1 MSDARW
7 RRVQDLYHGALE
19 RPALLRA
26 EFLSEECAGD
36 AGLRHEVQSLL
47 DQPISADQFLVAGQ
61 SSLGDTSSGR
71 IGQLLGVYQVKAF
84 IGRGGMGEVYRARDT
99 KLTRDVA
106 IKVLP
111 SDVASDPDRL
121 SRFQRE
127 ARVLA
132 SLNHP
137 HIGAIYGL
145 EDVDGVRAL
154 VLELVEGDTVA
165 DRISRGP
172 IPLTETLAIAR
183 QIADA
188 LDAAH
193 KKGIIHR
200 DLKPS
205 NIKVTPDGV
214 VKVLD
219 FGLAKATAG
228 DGAASDLAQSPTI
241 TVGGTR
247 QGVVLGTAAYMSPEQ
262 ARGKHVDKRA
272 DIWSFGCVLFEM
284 LTGKRP
290 FGGETIHDTLAA
302 VIERQPDWATLP
314 AGTPLAV
321 RRLLQQCLQK
331 DPDRRLR
338 DIGDATVQLEA
349 RRRSHRTI
357 AVAAAAVVL
366 FALVATGWRLWP
378 SGRLGAGPQIRS
390 LAVLPFKSLREN
402 PAENYIGLG
411 VADSVI
417 MGISRARTLTVRP
430 TSAVR
435 AYATGSTDALTA
447 ARELGVDAVLDGT
460 WYREGERLRVA
471 VNLLR
476 VLDGVSMWTDSLDMR
491 SGDMFAI
498 QDQLAGQIAS
508 RLRVEL
514 VQMRTGSARRGTESA
529 EAYDLYLK
537 GRFYF
542 GQRGIFTE
550 EQRANS
556 DTATTY
562 FEHAVRIDPA
572 FADAHAMLG
581 FAYAWKAVFVEENL
595 SLIERAE
602 AETAHAE
609 QLNPGLGQIHLT
621 RGFILFSW
629 YRGWRLTDAIRE
641 NRLAIDLDPGL
652 SDNEL
657 GGLFLHVGL
666 YDESE
671 KANQRAIDLDPT
683 NQRMKFNF
691 VTDFIA
697 TNRPEDALATQQRL
711 LPDEHF
717 WDFWY
722 FLSTR
727 RLREAEPLIEKKMAD
742 TPNDVATL
750 EALALLRALKGRH
763 AEAEALVP
771 RILYVAKRNRHYHH
785 QTYTIA
791 RIYALGRKAED
802 AARWLKETIDH
813 GFPCYPMMRDDTFLD
828 PVRNAPEIQA
838 LLVRLRS
845 QFEDFRAMVAAP
857 LPTP

>member
-19 RPALLRA
+19 RPAPVRA
-26 EFLSEECAGD
+26 EFLSQECAGD
-36 AGLRHEVQSLL
+36 AGLLHEVQSLL
-47 DQPISADQFLVAGQ
+47 DQPISADQFLVAGE
-61 SSLGDTSSGR
+61 SSPDDTSSVH
-71 IGQLLGVYQVKAF
+71 IGQRLGVYQVTAF

-99 KLTRDVA
+99 KLARDVA

-111 SDVASDPDRL
+111 GDVASDPERL

-137 HIGAIYGL
+137 HIGAIHGL
-145 EDVDGVRAL
+145 EEADGIRAL
-154 VLELVEGDTVA
+154 VLELVEGDTLA
-165 DRISRGP
+165 DRIARGP

-188 LDAAH
+188 LGAAH

-200 DLKPS
+200 DLKPA

-228 DGAASDLAQSPTI
+228 DGSASALAQSPTI

-247 QGVVLGTAAYMSPEQ
+247 EGVVLGTAAYMSPEQ
-262 ARGKHVDKRA
+262 ARGKRVDKRA

-302 VIERQPDWATLP
+302 VIERQPDWAALP

-321 RRLLQQCLQK
+321 RRLLQYCLQK

-338 DIGDATVQLEA
+338 DIGDATVQLQA
-349 RRRSHRTI
+349 RRDSHRKI

-366 FALVATGWRLWP
+366 LALGTTGWRLWP
-378 SGRLGAGPQIRS
+378 SGSPDAGPQIRS

-417 MGISRARTLTVRP
+417 MGISRAQALAVRP

-476 VLDGVSMWTDSLDMR
+476 VSDGVSMWTDSLDMR

-514 VQMRTGSARRGTESA
+514 AQMRTGPARRGTESA
-529 EAYDLYLK
+529 EAYRPVLEGPLLLWSA
-537 GRFYF
+537 RIF
-542 GQRGIFTE
+542 G
-550 EQRANS
+550 
-556 DTATTY
+556 
-562 FEHAVRIDPA
+562 
-572 FADAHAMLG
+572 ADA
-581 FAYAWKAVFVEENL
+581 
-595 SLIERAE
+595 
-602 AETAHAE
+602 
-609 QLNPGLGQIHLT
+609 
-621 RGFILFSW
+621 
-629 YRGWRLTDAIRE
+629 RE
-641 NRLAIDLDPGL
+641 
-652 SDNEL
+652 
-657 GGLFLHVGL
+657 
-666 YDESE
+666 
-671 KANQRAIDLDPT
+671 
-683 NQRMKFNF
+683 
-691 VTDFIA
+691 
-697 TNRPEDALATQQRL
+697 
-711 LPDEHF
+711 
-717 WDFWY
+717 
-722 FLSTR
+722 
-727 RLREAEPLIEKKMAD
+727 LR
-742 TPNDVATL
+742 
-750 EALALLRALKGRH
+750 H
-763 AEAEALVP
+763 
-771 RILYVAKRNRHYHH
+771 
-785 QTYTIA
+785 
-791 RIYALGRKAED
+791 
-802 AARWLKETIDH
+802 
-813 GFPCYPMMRDDTFLD
+813 RDD
-828 PVRNAPEIQA
+828 
-838 LLVRLRS
+838 
-845 QFEDFRAMVAAP
+845 P
-857 LPTP
+857 L